1 MTKKPTVS
9 FQNRERR
16 MSNSSAPSPIANM
29 NGSGNKSPMRANGA
43 KSPTRQGGKQQEKG
57 GRPDTTPS
65 GWATE
70 NEEDEKSSSKA
81 VEKPTEPSAYEKKK
95 QTFITRAIWTFVMI
109 AIFFGSMFAGHI
121 YVIIIVTAV
130 QIISFKEVIAISNVP
145 SRARSLRF
153 TKTLNWY
160 FLGTTM
166 YFLYGESVI
175 YYFKHIV
182 LIDRVL
188 LPFATHHRFISFMLY
203 VI

>member
-9 FQNRERR
+9 FQNRESR
-16 MSNSSAPSPIANM
+16 MSNSSATSPVANM
-29 NGSGNKSPMRANGA
+29 NGSGNKSSMRANGA

-70 NEEDEKSSSKA
+70 NEEDEKHLMFGMIVQLTPLLLSNQPSNKA

-121 YVIIIVTAV
+121 YVI
-130 QIISFKEVIAISNVP
+130 
-145 SRARSLRF
+145 
-153 TKTLNWY
+153 
-160 FLGTTM
+160 
-166 YFLYGESVI
+166 
-175 YYFKHIV
+175 
-182 LIDRVL
+182 
-188 LPFATHHRFISFMLY
+188 
-203 VI
+203 